1 MGTALSREQDALISD
16 VSAGLAR
23 ITGVAAVVLGGSHA
37 RGRARPDSD
46 IDIALYYRQRQPFAI
61 SAIRDLAARCNDT
74 PEPVV
79 SGFGEWGRWVDG
91 GAWLTV
97 GGQRVDLL
105 YRQIDMVEHTL
116 AEALCGRFEVDFAQ
130 QPPFGFFGP
139 TVLGEVA
146 IAKALFDPA
155 GLVAELKTKVMP
167 MPDAL
172 RRAVVQQCLWS
183 VDFGLRAFAPKFVA
197 AGNVYGAVGC
207 FTRFA
212 NALALSLFALN
223 GVYLLNDKTAMTEI
237 SEFPLTVPDFSD
249 RLSTVLG
256 TAGTEPLQLGQSMAD
271 MAKLFEATATLA
283 GDLYRPTWNF

>member
-1 MGTALSREQDALISD
+1 MNISMSHVQDALVADIG
-16 VSAGLAR
+16 SALAR
-23 ITGVAAVVLGGSHA
+23 ISGVEAVVLGGSRA
-37 RGRARPDSD
+37 RNRARPDSD
-46 IDIALYYRQRQPFAI
+46 IDLGIYYRRQQPFAI
-61 SAIRDLAARCNDT
+61 SAVREFAGRFNDT
-74 PEPVV
+74 PDPVV

-105 YRQIDMVEHTL
+105 YRQVDMVEHTL
-116 AEALCGRFEVDFAQ
+116 AEALSGRFEVDFAQ

-139 TVLGEVA
+139 TVLGEIV
-146 IAKALFDPA
+146 IAKALYDPA
-155 GLVAELKTKVMP
+155 GLVAELKAKVMP

-183 VDFGLRAFAPKFVA
+183 VDFGLRAFAPKYVA

-207 FTRFA
+207 FARFA

-223 GVYLLNDKTAMTEI
+223 GVYPLNDKTALAEI
-237 SEFPLTVPDFSD
+237 SEFPLTVPGFSN

-256 TAGTEPLQLGQSMAD
+256 AAGTEPVQLGESMTI
-271 MAKLFEATATLA
+271 MARLFEDTAGLA
-283 GDLYRPTWNF
+283 GDLYQPAWDF